1 MWLMPR
7 KEASVQLPLHLT
19 SYALQ
24 LLCIELHH
32 LIISNVIIA
41 GEPAAAVCVDA
52 ANCAQCVRRHC
63 ELASDGR
70 MDLSMDPAATLPMG
84 AVAHTAL
91 LLHMRAMRRMAQL
104 GWQDCQE

>member
-1 MWLMPR
+1 M
-7 KEASVQLPLHLT
+7 
-19 SYALQ
+19 
-24 LLCIELHH
+24 
-32 LIISNVIIA
+32 
-41 GEPAAAVCVDA
+41 CVDA

-91 LLHMRAMRRMAQL
+91 LLHVRAMRRMASSYNNRRAIGQL
-104 GWQDCQE
+104 GWQDCQES